1 MKPLSIIISLLLCL
15 YLTYCSFQTSLF
27 KELNKEFIKKNLI
40 FSPLSAYQILG
51 LTANGAQGTTLKEM
65 LLALGNKD
73 LDELNTINTNILN
86 KIQSFSSIEM
96 ANAVMTKNTLKS
108 SFLNMASKY
117 EATVETL
124 KSVTQVNNWCNLKTH
139 GTIPK
144 ILDSLPPNTVM
155 ALLNAIYFK
164 GTWFKKFDKNKSYR
178 TTFYN
183 YNDETKPKKIEEMS
197 ITDNFKFYYDEEIQ
211 MVELP
216 YMKDS
221 MSAIIIL
228 PRKKVNINDFI
239 ANLDDGKLNSF
250 IKKMETNTVQIDL
263 PKFELD
269 FSSSLIKALQNMG
282 MKIPFTFNADF
293 GGMIKN
299 MDLKI
304 EIVHQKSY
312 LKVDEEGVTAS
323 SSTAVVIVKKGG
335 LSPYSMIIDRPFLF
349 MLRNSKLPQNYQ
361 MVIMSKIEE
370 L

>member
-1 MKPLSIIISLLLCL
+1 ME
-15 YLTYCSFQTSLF
+15 Q
-27 KELNKEFIKKNLI
+27 KEK
-40 FSPLSAYQILG
+40 
-51 LTANGAQGTTLKEM
+51 
-65 LLALGNKD
+65 
-73 LDELNTINTNILN
+73 
-86 KIQSFSSIEM
+86 
-96 ANAVMTKNTLKS
+96 
-108 SFLNMASKY
+108 
-117 EATVETL
+117 
-124 KSVTQVNNWCNLKTH
+124 
-139 GTIPK
+139 
-144 ILDSLPPNTVM
+144 
-155 ALLNAIYFK
+155 
-164 GTWFKKFDKNKSYR
+164 
-178 TTFYN
+178 
-183 YNDETKPKKIEEMS
+183 
-197 ITDNFKFYYDEEIQ
+197 IQ

-293 GGMIKN
+293 SGMIEN

-312 LKVDEEGVTAS
+312 LKVDEEGVMAS
-323 SSTAVVIVKKGG
+323 SSTVVVIVKRGG
-335 LSPYSMIIDRPFLF
+335 FSPYSMVIDRPFLF
-349 MLRNSKLPQNYQ
+349 MLRNSKLPENYQ
-361 MVIMSKIEE
+361 MVVMAKIEE